1 MPTKTA
7 IKSLIRAIRNG
18 KDADVKKMIA
28 ADGELTNSCA
38 SAPPKKDDGQSPL
51 QIAFK
56 TGRFAIAEFLI
67 DHGAD
72 VTFIEES
79 VVNEWRAPVIHDA
92 IRAAAFNMRVAYK
105 GNAKTFATAIALLTK
120 LLDNGADPNAT
131 DSYGNNCL
139 ARALLDLR
147 IQLTSIP
154 LEDSAA
160 AESHS
165 VFDEDAT
172 QLLGVLL
179 EYRADIHASN
189 KTRESAFDHS
199 RGTYFERFL
208 K

>member
-1 MPTKTA
+1 M
-7 IKSLIRAIRNG
+7 
-18 KDADVKKMIA
+18 KKMIA
-28 ADGELTNSCA
+28 ATPELTNSRA

-56 TGRFAIAEFLI
+56 TGRFAIADFLI

-79 VVNEWRAPVIHDA
+79 EINEWRAPVIHDA

-105 GNAKTFATAIALLTK
+105 GNAETFATAIAMLKK
-120 LLDNGADPNAT
+120 LLDNGADPNTT

-154 LEDSAA
+154 WEDSSTTD
-160 AESHS
+160 SHA
-165 VFDEDAT
+165 VFDEDAK

-179 EYRADIHASN
+179 EYGADIHASN